1 MLLSCC
7 NVEVARITPYY
18 TVARITPPY
27 LIVHYPYGILIVP
40 RAHRPCPTP
49 PDPDLQC

>member
-27 LIVHYPYGILIVP
+27 LNKPNVGVNKLGLA
-40 RAHRPCPTP
+40 RASLRM
-49 PDPDLQC
+49 Q